1 MKKLLPHLVNK
12 KRYECVC
19 MSVCVN
25 SFACVWG
32 VSGRVCVC
40 VHISASIGCRQC
52 VVVVALAAFVRMST
66 AKMRVC
72 LTVVRPNGSV
82 FVSACVYLYLY
93 LTACL
98 CECASVYVCV
108 SIMWEMRM
116 WSLRWHINVAFNNTK
131 DSITHTHSH
140 FKIVF
145 HTRTLHTHTLKHTQP
160 LERPK
165 SPRVERV
172 SRTIRSS
179 LSLSPSSNFYAHFSI
194 IYYYIEHCLWV

>member
-1 MKKLLPHLVNK
+1 
-12 KRYECVC
+12 
-19 MSVCVN
+19 
-25 SFACVWG
+25 
-32 VSGRVCVC
+32 
-40 VHISASIGCRQC
+40 
-52 VVVVALAAFVRMST
+52 MST

-72 LTVVRPNGSV
+72 LTVVRPNGSA

-98 CECASVYVCV
+98 CEYASVYVCV

-131 DSITHTHSH
+131 DSITHSH

-172 SRTIRSS
+172 SRTIRSTLPLSVS
-179 LSLSPSSNFYAHFSI
+179 LFQFLCAFFYYLLLYWALPLGVGNGRGSGRGQCVDSCHWKLATFSFFSYALFYLHAVCI
-194 IYYYIEHCLWV
+194 KMI

>member
-1 MKKLLPHLVNK
+1 
-12 KRYECVC
+12 

-32 VSGRVCVC
+32 VSGCVCVC

-52 VVVVALAAFVRMST
+52 VVVVALSAFVRMST

-72 LTVVRPNGSV
+72 LTVVRPNGSA

-131 DSITHTHSH
+131 DSITHSH